1 MLTSVFR
8 RIHLP
13 ILVIALTAAT
23 WSSCQAAG
31 SFQIR
36 PGYPSVVRDDDLPL
50 QPGATWSDASAH
62 ALAGCGK
69 GRVRDPQTK
78 ACRGPADIRSIAP

>member
-8 RIHLP
+8 LIHLSM
-13 ILVIALTAAT
+13 LVIALTAAT
-23 WSSCQAAG
+23 WSSCQAVG

-36 PGYPSVVRDDDLPL
+36 PANPSVVRDDDLPL
-50 QPGATWSDASAH
+50 QPGTTWSDASAR
-62 ALAGCGK
+62 ALVRCGK

-78 ACRGPADIRSIAP
+78 ACRGPADVGSIAP

>member
-8 RIHLP
+8 HLHLP
-13 ILVIALTAAT
+13 MLVITLTALS

-36 PGYPSVVRDDDLPL
+36 PGYPSVVRDDDPPL
-50 QPGATWSDASAH
+50 RPGATWSDASART
-62 ALAGCGK
+62 LFGCGK